1 MTPHDQDETALSAV
15 TDEPPLLQ
23 QIATT
28 FKGRQRGLSIL
39 IWFDSFVLFAIAVL
53 CAWRFFQVDTARM
66 QILYATC
73 FLFFMIGVIAIK
85 IWYWMLLHRNEV
97 VRRMV
102 RLEQRI
108 VELADH
114 THD

>member
-1 MTPHDQDETALSAV
+1 MM
-15 TDEPPLLQ
+15 
-23 QIATT
+23 
-28 FKGRQRGLSIL
+28 R
-39 IWFDSFVLFAIAVL
+39 VLFAIAVL

-73 FLFFMIGVIAIK
+73 FLFFMIAVIAVK
-85 IWYWMLLHRNEV
+85 IWYWTLLHRNEV
-97 VRRMV
+97 VRRIV

-108 VELADH
+108 VDLADH